1 MTARTT
7 DVVLADLV
15 FPEGPRWRDGRL
27 VLSDVFAGEVLS
39 MAPDGSDVQVVCR
52 VDGLPSG
59 LGWDTDG
66 RLLVAAVR
74 DRHLLRLE
82 ADGSLAT
89 VADLS
94 GVTRATINDMVVDAR
109 GRAYVGDMGFA
120 LGSDTPAP
128 GQVVLVDTS
137 VEAPEPRVV
146 DGDVMFPN
154 GSVVTPDGRTL
165 IVGET
170 FGGRLT
176 AFDVADDGSLTGRRL
191 WAELPA
197 GAVPDGACLDAE
209 GCVWTASPTTDE
221 CLRLR
226 EGGEVVDRVSTGDLG
241 AYACML
247 GGDDRRTLYVCTNRS
262 FDPVTAGAQRAGRV
276 EAVVVDVPGAGLP

>member
-1 MTARTT
+1 M
-7 DVVLADLV
+7 VLDGLA

-27 VLSDVFAGEVLS
+27 FCSDVFAGEVLS
-39 MAPDGSDVQVVCR
+39 MAPDGSDVRVVCH
-52 VDGLPSG
+52 VAGLPSG
-59 LGWDTDG
+59 LGWDADG

-74 DRHLLRLE
+74 DRRLLRLE

-94 GVTRATINDMVVDAR
+94 GVTRATINDMVVDAA

-120 LGSDTPAP
+120 LDGAAPAP
-128 GQVVLVDTS
+128 GQVVLVDT
-137 VEAPEPRVV
+137 AAHDPEPVVV
-146 DGDVMFPN
+146 DDDVMFPN
-154 GSVVTPDGRTL
+154 GSVVTPDGATL

-176 AFDVADDGSLTGRRL
+176 AFDVAADGTLSGKRV
-191 WAELPA
+191 WAPMPA
-197 GAVPDGACLDAE
+197 GAAPDGACLDAD
-209 GCVWTASPTTDE
+209 GCVWVASPTTNE

-226 EGGEVVDRVSTGDLG
+226 EGGEVVDRVSTGDMG

-247 GGDDRRTLYVCTNRS
+247 GGDDRRSLFVCTNRS
-262 FDPVTAGAQRAGRV
+262 FDPAAAVAQRAGRI
-276 EAVVVDVPGAGLP
+276 EVVAVDVPGAGLP